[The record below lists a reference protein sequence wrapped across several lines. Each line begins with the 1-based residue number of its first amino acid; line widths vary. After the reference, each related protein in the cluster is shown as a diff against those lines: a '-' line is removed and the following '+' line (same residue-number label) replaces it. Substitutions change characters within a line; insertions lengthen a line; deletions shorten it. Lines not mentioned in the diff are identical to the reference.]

1 MSKPNSQTNQKMTN
15 DKFWQFRNLA
25 GDDQKAEL
33 LLYGDISERSWWE
46 DAATPKR
53 FADDLA
59 ALGDVKEIT
68 VYINSGGG
76 DVFAAQAIGNMLER
90 NAATVTAHIDGLCA
104 SAATIVACHAD
115 KVVAAADG
123 SYMVHPVSMGVC
135 DYLTAEDLNN
145 CLKALETIRS
155 SIITL
160 YAKKSG
166 KTEDECAK
174 WMDETNWWTATE
186 AKEKGFVDEVD
197 DEADDS
203 VVENRNGILF
213 VNSVG
218 THLPFNEAP
227 EFVRNRAKA
236 KKPVTRPENKTPAE
250 LPGHNDHGEVKD
262 MEIKTVDDLRK
273 AYPDMVAQIE
283 NDAAT
288 TERTRIKEI
297 EDSTIPGAEDEAN
310 EAKFVK
316 PVDSAAFAKAVI
328 ANMKAKQNAQG
339 KDYLDKAKK
348 SAQNSG
354 ANDIQNP
361 PPADPKPE
369 NAQEKGLMNAIH
381 KMNGVK

>member
-1 MSKPNSQTNQKMTN
+1 MGKPSSKTPQKMTN
-15 DKFWQFRNLA
+15 DKFWKFCNLA
-25 GDDQKAEL
+25 DSQKAEL
-33 LLYGDISERSWWE
+33 FLYGDISETSWWGDE
-46 DAATPKR
+46 VTPKQ

-59 ALGDVKEIT
+59 ALGDVTEIT

-76 DVFAAQAIGNMLER
+76 DVFAAQAIGNQLER
-90 NAATVTAHIDGLCA
+90 NAATVTVHIDGLCA

-115 KVVAAADG
+115 KVVAAAD
-123 SYMVHPVSMGVC
+123 STYMVHPVSMGVC
-135 DYLTAEDLNN
+135 GYLTADEMRDY
-145 CLKALETIRS
+145 LKALDATRE
-155 SIITL
+155 SIVSL
-160 YAKKSG
+160 YAKKTG
-166 KTEDECAK
+166 HDADECAK
-174 WMDETNWWTATE
+174 WMDETNWWTADE
-186 AKEKGFVDEVD
+186 AKENGFVDEVD
-197 DEADDS
+197 DEEDA

-213 VNSVG
+213 VNSIG

-236 KKPVTRPENKTPAE
+236 KKPAARPENKTPAE
-250 LPGHNDHGEVKD
+250 QPEHDDHGEVKD

-273 AYPDMVAQIE
+273 VYPDMVAQIE

-288 TERTRIKEI
+288 AERTRIKEI
-297 EDSTIPGAEDEAN
+297 EDSTLPGAEDEAN

-316 PVDSAAFAKAVI
+316 PVDSAAFAKAMI

-361 PPADPKPE
+361 PPADPEPE
-369 NAQEKGLMNAIH
+369 DAQKKCLMNAIH

>member
-1 MSKPNSQTNQKMTN
+1 MGKPSSKTTPKTTNN
-15 DKFWQFRNLA
+15 KFWKFCNLA
-25 GDDQKAEL
+25 DSQKAEL
-33 LLYGDISERSWWE
+33 FLYGDISETSWWGDE
-46 DAATPKR
+46 VTPKQ

-59 ALGDVKEIT
+59 ALGDVTEIT

-76 DVFAAQAIGNMLER
+76 DVFAAQAIGNQLAR

-115 KVVAAADG
+115 KVVAAAD
-123 SYMVHPVSMGVC
+123 STYMVHPVSMGIC
-135 DYLTAEDLNN
+135 GYLTAAEMRDY
-145 CLKALETIRS
+145 LKALDTTRE
-155 SIITL
+155 SIVSL
-160 YAKKSG
+160 YAKKTG
-166 KTEDECAK
+166 HDADECAK
-174 WMDETNWWTATE
+174 WMDETNWWTADE
-186 AKEKGFVDEVD
+186 AKENGFVDEVD
-197 DEADDS
+197 DAEEDA

-236 KKPVTRPENKTPAE
+236 KKPAARPENKTPAE
-250 LPGHNDHGEVKD
+250 QPGHNDHGEVKD

-273 AYPDMVAQIE
+273 AYPDMVEQIE

-288 TERTRIKEI
+288 AERTRIKEI
-297 EDSTIPGAEDEAN
+297 EDSTLPGAEDEAN

-316 PVDSAAFAKAVI
+316 PVDSAAFAKAMI

-361 PPADPKPE
+361 PPADPEPE
-369 NAQEKGLMNAIH
+369 KAQEKGLMNAIH